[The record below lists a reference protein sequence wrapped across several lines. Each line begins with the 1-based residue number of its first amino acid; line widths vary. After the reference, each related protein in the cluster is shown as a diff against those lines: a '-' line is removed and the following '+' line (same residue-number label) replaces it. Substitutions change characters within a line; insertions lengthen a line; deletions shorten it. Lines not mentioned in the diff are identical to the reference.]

1 MDGEYKTEKEIQ
13 IRMYY
18 VRNQRNG
25 EEINDASINLAIE
38 YYLLNEV
45 ELDEPMLL
53 FYINDNSII
62 IGKNQNTYEEVN
74 TDYVEEHGVNVVR
87 RFSGGGAVYHDLGV
101 LNFCFITKD
110 DGDSFRN
117 FEKFT
122 QPVID
127 ALHKMGVEDAELR
140 GRNDLVIGD
149 KKFSGN
155 AMYSKNGRMTSHG
168 TLMFDSQIDAV
179 VGALKPKKHKLE
191 SKGIKSIRS
200 RVTNIT
206 PYMDDEYQDMST
218 KDFRE
223 RLLLNIFDVDDVDDV
238 KEYVLTDEDWE
249 NIEKF
254 AEQYTANWEWNY
266 GESPDFDLERSER
279 VEGVGTVEVKLN
291 VEKGIISDI
300 KIYGDFFGLGEISDV
315 EDQLRGEKYEV
326 AAIKSALEEVDLNKY
341 IGDISAEKLTELIY

>member
-1 MDGEYKTEKEIQ
+1 
-13 IRMYY
+13 MYY
-18 VRNQRNG
+18 VKNERNG
-25 EEINDASINLAIE
+25 EEIHDASLNLAIE
-38 YYLLNEV
+38 YYLLNEI
-45 ELDEPMLL
+45 ELDEPILL

-62 IGKNQNTYEEVN
+62 IGKNQNAYEEVN
-74 TDYVEEHGVNVVR
+74 TTYVEENNVNVVR

-117 FEKFT
+117 FAKFT

-155 AMYSKNGRMTSHG
+155 AMYTKNGRMTSHG

-206 PYMDDEYQDMST
+206 PYMNDEYQDMST
-218 KDFRE
+218 KEFRE
-223 RLLLNIFDVDDVDDV
+223 RLLLNIFDVDSTDQV
-238 KEYVLTDEDWE
+238 KEYVLTEEDWKKIDE
-249 NIEKF
+249 F
-254 AEQYTANWEWNY
+254 AARYTANWEWNY
-266 GESPDFDLERSER
+266 GKSPNFDLERSER
-279 VEGVGTVEVKLN
+279 IEGVGTIETKLN
-291 VEKGIISDI
+291 VDKGIITDI
-300 KIYGDFFGLGEISDV
+300 KMYGDFFGMGEISDV
-315 EDQLRGEKYEV
+315 EDKLRGVKYEV
-326 AAIKSALEEVDLNKY
+326 EAITSALKEIDLNKY
-341 IGDISAEKLTELIY
+341 IGNVTAEEVTKVIY

>member
-1 MDGEYKTEKEIQ
+1 
-13 IRMYY
+13 MYY
-18 VRNQRNG
+18 VKNERNG
-25 EEINDASINLAIE
+25 EEIHDASLNLAIE
-38 YYLLNEV
+38 YYLLNEI
-45 ELDEPMLL
+45 ELDEPILL

-62 IGKNQNTYEEVN
+62 IGKNQNAYEEVN
-74 TDYVEEHGVNVVR
+74 TTYVEENNVNVVR

-117 FEKFT
+117 FAKFT

-155 AMYSKNGRMTSHG
+155 AMYTKNGRMTSHG

-206 PYMDDEYQDMST
+206 PYMNDEYQDMST
-218 KDFRE
+218 KEFRE
-223 RLLLNIFDVDDVDDV
+223 RLLLNIFDVDSTDQV
-238 KEYVLTDEDWE
+238 KEYVLTEEDWE
-249 NIEKF
+249 NIDEF
-254 AEQYTANWEWNY
+254 AARYTANWEWNY
-266 GESPDFDLERSER
+266 GKSPNFDLERSER
-279 VEGVGTVEVKLN
+279 IEGVGTIETKLN
-291 VEKGIISDI
+291 VDKGIITDI
-300 KIYGDFFGLGEISDV
+300 KIYGDFFGMGEISDV
-315 EDQLRGEKYEV
+315 EDKLRGVKYEV
-326 AAIKSALEEVDLNKY
+326 EAITSALKEIDLNKY
-341 IGDISAEKLTELIY
+341 IGNVTAEEVTKVIY

>member
-1 MDGEYKTEKEIQ
+1 
-13 IRMYY
+13 MYY
-18 VRNQRNG
+18 VKNERNG
-25 EEINDASINLAIE
+25 EEIHDASLNLAIE
-38 YYLLNEV
+38 YYLLNEI
-45 ELDEPMLL
+45 ELDEPILL

-62 IGKNQNTYEEVN
+62 IGKNQNAYEEVN
-74 TDYVEEHGVNVVR
+74 TTYVEENNVNVVR

-117 FEKFT
+117 FAKFT

-155 AMYSKNGRMTSHG
+155 AMYTKNGRMTSHG

-206 PYMDDEYQDMST
+206 PYMNDEYQDMST
-218 KDFRE
+218 KEFRE
-223 RLLLNIFDVDDVDDV
+223 RLLLNIFDVDSTDQV
-238 KEYVLTDEDWE
+238 KEYVLTEEDWE
-249 NIEKF
+249 NIDEF
-254 AEQYTANWEWNY
+254 AARYTANWEWNY
-266 GESPDFDLERSER
+266 GKSPNFDLERSER
-279 VEGVGTVEVKLN
+279 IEGVGTIETKLN
-291 VEKGIISDI
+291 VDKGIITDI
-300 KIYGDFFGLGEISDV
+300 KIYGDFFGMGEISDV
-315 EDQLRGEKYEV
+315 EDKLRGVKYEV
-326 AAIKSALEEVDLNKY
+326 DAITSALNEIDLNKY
-341 IGDISAEKLTELIY
+341 IGNVTAEEVTKVIY

>member
-1 MDGEYKTEKEIQ
+1 
-13 IRMYY
+13 MYY
-18 VRNQRNG
+18 VKNERNG
-25 EEINDASINLAIE
+25 EEIHDASLNLAIE
-38 YYLLNEV
+38 YYLLNEI
-45 ELDEPMLL
+45 ELDEPILL

-62 IGKNQNTYEEVN
+62 IGKNQNAYEEVN
-74 TDYVEEHGVNVVR
+74 TTYVEENNVNVVR

-117 FEKFT
+117 FAKFT

-155 AMYSKNGRMTSHG
+155 AMYTKNGRMTSHG

-206 PYMDDEYQDMST
+206 PYMNDEYQDMST
-218 KDFRE
+218 KEFRE
-223 RLLLNIFDVDDVDDV
+223 RLLLNIFDVDSTDQV
-238 KEYVLTDEDWE
+238 KEYVLTEEDWE
-249 NIEKF
+249 KIDEF
-254 AEQYTANWEWNY
+254 AARYTANWEWNY
-266 GESPDFDLERSER
+266 GKSPNFDLERSER
-279 VEGVGTVEVKLN
+279 IEGVGTIETKLN
-291 VEKGIISDI
+291 VDKGIITDI
-300 KIYGDFFGLGEISDV
+300 KIYGDFFGMGEISDV
-315 EDQLRGEKYEV
+315 EDKLRGVKYEV
-326 AAIKSALEEVDLNKY
+326 EAITSALKEIDLNKY
-341 IGDISAEKLTELIY
+341 IGNVTAEEVTKVIY